1 MAADSS
7 PGSVLSCLHPWM
19 KEPIKVLMS
28 LLSSQAHTWISGCFG
43 RKCHV
48 PFGLNLGSR
57 FSLELPNCGR
67 GQAPTQPRAES
78 GLLFLGLPQPLGYLI
93 TALLP
98 LSVHG
103 GFFSLSLWDDET
115 QGWGPS
121 PMLWGPRDCPR
132 RAALY
137 YLLNEER
144 ISEWLGG

>member
-7 PGSVLSCLHPWM
+7 SGSVMSCLHPWM
-19 KEPIKVLMS
+19 KKPIKVLMG
-28 LLSSQAHTWISGCFG
+28 LLSSQAHTWISDCFG

-48 PFGLNLGSR
+48 PFGLNLGSH
-57 FSLELPNCGR
+57 FSPELPNCR
-67 GQAPTQPRAES
+67 CGQAPTQPRAES
-78 GLLFLGLPQPLGYLI
+78 GLLFSGLPQSLGYLI

-115 QGWGPS
+115 ERWGLS
-121 PMLWGPRDCPR
+121 LMLWGPRACPR

-137 YLLNEER
+137 YLLNEGEDK
-144 ISEWLGG
+144 